1 MIVPFAAGGPTDVI
15 ARIVT
20 GHMAQTLGQSII
32 IENVVGAGGTT
43 ATTRAARAANDG
55 YTLITGHMGT
65 HAASVP
71 LYPNLAY
78 HPEKDFEPVA
88 LLAGTPIL
96 ILARKD
102 FAPKDLKEFVA
113 YVKANA
119 DKVNAAHAG
128 IGSVSHVS
136 CELLNSILDVKPV
149 GVPFNGTGPA
159 MNALVGGQVDY
170 MCDQIVNAV
179 PQINGGTIKAYA
191 IATPERNPSLPNVPT
206 TAEAGLP
213 AFQAQAWNAI
223 FAPKGTPAPIVA
235 RLNAAA
241 AKALDDENV
250 RKRLLDLGSVIPG
263 PLERTPEALATL
275 VKDEIAKWIARAQAG
290 ELINAIKQIGKGR
303 STRFRP
309 LSFAERIIIFRGIIG
324 GSRIGAVDCS
334 LRPLNSPSLE
344 RPEDLARHE
353 PVPRPARTD
362 SRRRRGEARPH
373 RHRHAVDLRPSD
385 ALQSGG
391 RLSDADHQEAAAEVD
406 RARAAVVPDGRHQ
419 HQISARTTASRSG
432 TNGPTPMAISAR
444 SMARSGAPGRRR
456 TAAASTRSP
465 TSST

>member
-1 MIVPFAAGGPTDVI
+1 MMNLFSRMLATGGLAVLAGLGSIAAPPAQAQDYPTRAITMIVPFAAGGPTDVV

-71 LYPNLAY
+71 LYPKLAY

-102 FAPKDLKEFVA
+102 FPARDLKEFIA
-113 YVKANA
+113 YVKANT
-119 DKVNAAHAG
+119 DKMNMAHAG
-128 IGSVSHVS
+128 VGSVSYSS
-136 CELLNSILDVKPV
+136 CELLSSVLDIKPV

-191 IATPERNPSLPNVPT
+191 IATAERNPSLPDLPT

-213 AFQAQAWNAI
+213 NYQASAWNAI
-223 FAPKGTPAPIVA
+223 FAPKGTPAPILA
-235 RLNAAA
+235 KLNAAA

-250 RKRLLDLGSVIPG
+250 RKRLLDLGSDIPK
-263 PLERTPEALATL
+263 PEARTQAALAAL
-275 VKDEIAKWIARAQAG
+275 VKSEIEKW
-290 ELINAIKQIGKGR
+290 
-303 STRFRP
+303 S
-309 LSFAERIIIFRGIIG
+309 
-324 GSRIGAVDCS
+324 AV
-334 LRPLNSPSLE
+334 LK
-344 RPEDLARHE
+344 
-353 PVPRPARTD
+353 PA
-362 SRRRRGEARPH
+362 
-373 RHRHAVDLRPSD
+373 
-385 ALQSGG
+385 
-391 RLSDADHQEAAAEVD
+391 
-406 RARAAVVPDGRHQ
+406 
-419 HQISARTTASRSG
+419 
-432 TNGPTPMAISAR
+432 TN
-444 SMARSGAPGRRR
+444 
-456 TAAASTRSP
+456 
-465 TSST
+465 

>member
-1 MIVPFAAGGPTDVI
+1 MNFYGRMLASGGLAAIASLGAMAAHAQAQAYPTRSITMIVPFAAGGPTDVI
-15 ARIVT
+15 SRIVT

-32 IENVVGAGGTT
+32 VENVVGAGGTT
-43 ATTRAARAANDG
+43 ATSRAARAANDG

-65 HAASVP
+65 HAAAVP

-102 FAPKDLKEFVA
+102 FPPKDLKEFVT
-113 YVKANA
+113 YVKANV

-128 IGSVSHVS
+128 VGSVSHVS
-136 CELLNSILDVKPV
+136 CQLLNSILDIKPT

-191 IATPERNPSLPNVPT
+191 VATAERNPSLPDVPT

-223 FAPKGTPAPIVA
+223 FAPKGTPAPVIA

-241 AKALDDENV
+241 VKALDDEGV
-250 RKRLLDLGSVIPG
+250 RKRLLDLGSVIPAAAD
-263 PLERTPEALATL
+263 RTPQALAAL
-275 VKDEIAKWIARAQAG
+275 VKSEIAKWTPVLKPA
-290 ELINAIKQIGKGR
+290 IN
-303 STRFRP
+303 
-309 LSFAERIIIFRGIIG
+309 
-324 GSRIGAVDCS
+324 
-334 LRPLNSPSLE
+334 
-344 RPEDLARHE
+344 
-353 PVPRPARTD
+353 
-362 SRRRRGEARPH
+362 
-373 RHRHAVDLRPSD
+373 
-385 ALQSGG
+385 
-391 RLSDADHQEAAAEVD
+391 
-406 RARAAVVPDGRHQ
+406 
-419 HQISARTTASRSG
+419 
-432 TNGPTPMAISAR
+432 
-444 SMARSGAPGRRR
+444 
-456 TAAASTRSP
+456 
-465 TSST
+465 

>member
-1 MIVPFAAGGPTDVI
+1 MNKYACMLASCGLAVLVGNGTIAAEAQAQIQAQAYPTRAVTMIVPFAAGGPTDVVS
-15 ARIVT
+15 RIVT
-20 GHMAQTLGQSII
+20 AHMAQTLGQSII

-65 HAASVP
+65 HAAAVP

-78 HPEKDFEPVA
+78 HPEKDFEPIA

-102 FAPKDLKEFVA
+102 FPPKDLKEFIA
-113 YVKANA
+113 YVKSNA

-128 IGSVSHVS
+128 VGSVSHVS
-136 CELLNSILDVKPV
+136 CQLLNSILDIKPT

-191 IATPERNPSLPNVPT
+191 IATSERNPSLPGVPT

-235 RLNAAA
+235 KLNAAA
-241 AKALDDENV
+241 VRALDDDGA

-263 PLERTPEALATL
+263 AAERTPEALAAL
-275 VKDEIAKWIARAQAG
+275 VKSEIAKW
-290 ELINAIKQIGKGR
+290 
-303 STRFRP
+303 T
-309 LSFAERIIIFRGIIG
+309 
-324 GSRIGAVDCS
+324 
-334 LRPLNSPSLE
+334 
-344 RPEDLARHE
+344 
-353 PVPRPARTD
+353 PVLKPA
-362 SRRRRGEARPH
+362 
-373 RHRHAVDLRPSD
+373 
-385 ALQSGG
+385 
-391 RLSDADHQEAAAEVD
+391 
-406 RARAAVVPDGRHQ
+406 
-419 HQISARTTASRSG
+419 
-432 TNGPTPMAISAR
+432 TN
-444 SMARSGAPGRRR
+444 
-456 TAAASTRSP
+456 
-465 TSST
+465 